1 MSSSHR
7 AAALRRVD
15 DFENG
20 IDQETARVIGAS
32 ERYAHH
38 AEGLVRSVF
47 AACGFHVGT
56 LQSPPVRHAR
66 QIDFDFFVE
75 RGSVWE
81 NVIVEVKTSAKPVS
95 RAEVDAIA
103 GRIASRRFDRLLIVA
118 RNGFTAGA
126 RDAAETN
133 GLGWLDLLDP
143 PALRSWLARAVAAD
157 GPPDERES
165 LIRGALRGIASEIG
179 RRPALLAELPWF
191 DLDRIAQPADAKH
204 WTAPS
209 RTGHDRH
216 FVKVSARAT
225 SGLTFAGIQEYETRP
240 VLRDGVPSLLGL
252 CRTFYRIGSELWTP
266 DRPGQDVLFERA
278 P

>member
-1 MSSSHR
+1 MSPSDR
-7 AAALRRVD
+7 AAAQRRID

-20 IDQETARVIGAS
+20 IDEETARVIGAS

-56 LQSPPVRHAR
+56 LQSPPVRHTR
-66 QIDFDFFVE
+66 QIDFDFFVG
-75 RGSVWE
+75 RGNVWQ
-81 NVIVEVKTSAKPVS
+81 NVVVEVKTSAKPVS
-95 RAEVDAIA
+95 RSEVDAIA
-103 GRIASRRFDRLLIVA
+103 GRIASRRYDRLLIVA

-143 PALRSWLARAVAAD
+143 PALRSWLARAETAD
-157 GPPDERES
+157 GPADEHET
-165 LIRGALRGIASEIG
+165 LIRSALRGIASEIARSPG
-179 RRPALLAELPWF
+179 LLAELPWF
-191 DLDRIAQPADAKH
+191 DLDRIAHPADAKH

-209 RTGHDRH
+209 RTGRDHH
-216 FVKVSARAT
+216 FVKVSARAK
-225 SGLTFAGIQEYETRP
+225 SGLTLAGIQEYETRSL
-240 VLRDGVPSLLGL
+240 LRDGVPSLLGL

-266 DRPGQDVLFERA
+266 DQPGQDVLFERA